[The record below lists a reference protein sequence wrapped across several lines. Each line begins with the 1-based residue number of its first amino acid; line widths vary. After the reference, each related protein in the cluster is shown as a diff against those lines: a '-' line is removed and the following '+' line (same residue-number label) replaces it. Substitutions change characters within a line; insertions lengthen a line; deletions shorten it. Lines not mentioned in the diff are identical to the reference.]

1 MKRMLPF
8 LLVLFVF
15 FPMQSYAM
23 KVSNLYQAEFTVT
36 SKTADERG
44 EVAPVGLLSV
54 LMKLTGDSRVT
65 ANLDIKDSLNR
76 AEYFVSKYY
85 YFLPSADSSQYRIQM
100 NYEPA
105 DVNRLLKRAGI
116 PFWGVERPLILVW
129 LVVNDKQ
136 HTEEI
141 IGSESADDVVSMI
154 KRKASRFG
162 LPIIFP
168 MMDVED
174 MHQVPASDVV
184 NMNVAL
190 LRQAGSRYAPNALL
204 IGRLDW
210 VNNEYQSIWELATDK
225 QQWRWSSADK
235 SVDALLDT
243 VLGQVVQTFA
253 KEETAVAGP
262 VAVSKA
268 TPVRMKLE
276 VYNINT
282 PDEQAKL
289 AEYLAHMTV
298 VQAVNIDQVTGDT
311 VDLSLALKGTVSQFH
326 QAAADDKRIVFKSKD
341 ESGMYIYVWAD

>member
-8 LLVLFVF
+8 LLVMFVF
-15 FPMQSYAM
+15 FPATNYGM

-36 SKTADERG
+36 SKTAEERG
-44 EVAPVGLLSV
+44 EVAPVGLQSV
-54 LMKLTGDSRVT
+54 LMKLTGDPRIL
-65 ANLDIKDSLNR
+65 ANPEVKDSLNR

-85 YFLPSADSSQYRIQM
+85 YFLPSPDSSQYRIQM

-116 PFWGVERPLILVW
+116 PFWGIERPLVLVW

-136 HTEEI
+136 HTGEI
-141 IGSESADDVVSMI
+141 IGSESGDDLVSTI

-174 MHQVPASDVV
+174 LHEVSGSDVMD
-184 NMNVAL
+184 MNVAL
-190 LRQAGSRYAPNALL
+190 LRHAGNRYAPNALL

-210 VNNEYQSIWELATDK
+210 VNNEYQAVWELATDK
-225 QQWRWSSADK
+225 QQWRWASSDK
-235 SVDALLDT
+235 SVDTLFDT

-253 KEETAVAGP
+253 KEEAAVAVP
-262 VAVSKA
+262 AVSKA
-268 TPVRMKLE
+268 APVKMKLE

-289 AEYLAHMTV
+289 AEYLGRMPV
-298 VQAVNIDQVTGDT
+298 VQAVTIDQVIGDT

-326 QAAADDKRIVFKSKD
+326 QAAADDKQMVFKSKD
-341 ESGMYIYVWAD
+341 ETGMYIYVWAN